1 MAAQDEQE
9 LVVDLGLVSPGRNL
23 AQRSWRDLPDTME
36 EWTET
41 VELAD
46 SAVERV
52 RVAEKRSSEAQQR
65 LRDVEARLGQ
75 EIAGLQVRLRAAEQT
90 IERLEAAR
98 SQAEAQARA
107 STERADSA
115 EKYLMRITEVMR
127 PVPRDVRP
135 GKEP

>member
-1 MAAQDEQE
+1 MAPQDEQE
-9 LVVDLGLVSPGRNL
+9 LVADLVPVSPGRSL
-23 AQRSWRDLPDTME
+23 AQRSWRDLPDTMA
-36 EWTET
+36 EWTDT

-65 LRDVEARLGQ
+65 LQDVEARLGQ
-75 EIAGLQVRLRAAEQT
+75 EITGLQVRLRAAEQT
-90 IERLEAAR
+90 IERLGTAR

-107 STERADSA
+107 STERADNA
-115 EKYLMRITEVMR
+115 EKYLMRITDVMR
-127 PVPRDVRP
+127 PIPRDVPP

>member
-9 LVVDLGLVSPGRNL
+9 PVADLVLMSPGKNL
-23 AQRSWRDLPDTME
+23 AQRSWRDLPDTMA
-36 EWTET
+36 EWTDT

-65 LRDVEARLGQ
+65 LREVEARLGQ
-75 EIAGLQVRLRAAEQT
+75 EITGLQVRLRAAEQT
-90 IERLEAAR
+90 VERLEAAR
-98 SQAEAQARA
+98 WQAEAQVRA
-107 STERADSA
+107 SIERADNA

-127 PVPRDVRP
+127 PIPRDVPP
-135 GKEP
+135 GREP

>member
-1 MAAQDEQE
+1 
-9 LVVDLGLVSPGRNL
+9 
-23 AQRSWRDLPDTME
+23 ME

>member
-9 LVVDLGLVSPGRNL
+9 PVLDLILVSPGRNA
-23 AQRSWRDLPDTME
+23 AQRSWRDLTDTMA
-36 EWTET
+36 EWTDT

-46 SAVERV
+46 SAVDRV
-52 RVAEKRSSEAQQR
+52 RLAEQRSSEAEQR
-65 LRDVEARLGQ
+65 LRDAEARLGQ
-75 EIAGLQVRLRAAEQT
+75 EITGLQVRLRAAEQT

-98 SQAEAQARA
+98 FEAEAQARA

-127 PVPRDVRP
+127 PVAPDVPP
-135 GKEP
+135 GKER

>member
-75 EIAGLQVRLRAAEQT
+75 EITGLQVRLRAAEQT

>member
-1 MAAQDEQE
+1 M
-9 LVVDLGLVSPGRNL
+9 SPGKNL
-23 AQRSWRDLPDTME
+23 AQRSWRDLPDTMA
-36 EWTET
+36 EWTDT

-65 LRDVEARLGQ
+65 LREVEARLGQ
-75 EIAGLQVRLRAAEQT
+75 EITGLQVRLRAAEQT

-98 SQAEAQARA
+98 WQAEAQVRA
-107 STERADSA
+107 SIERADNA

-127 PVPRDVRP
+127 PIPRDVPP
-135 GKEP
+135 GREP